1 MLELV
6 AIPGLIWVLAAT
18 FTAGLVYGFS
28 GFGAALVY
36 MPVATAVVAPPLA
49 IGAFAVSALASLVT
63 LVPRAWKEADRS
75 NTLLMVGAA
84 ILGAPIGIWVLRT
97 ADTEVIRWVLSA
109 IIVTTL
115 LFLMAGWRYR
125 AEPTKP
131 VRATIGAAAGVM
143 MGSVGLNGPLVILF
157 QLGGQDNITRSRAN
171 TLIFLTLSSL
181 SLVPLMA
188 LQGVIGW
195 EAVLLG
201 LVLLLPYAF
210 GTLVGRTLFD
220 PNRET
225 LYRRV
230 AYAVVAGAVLI
241 GLPVWNH

>member
-1 MLELV
+1 MLEF
-6 AIPGLIWVLAAT
+6 AATPGLIWVLAAT
-18 FTAGLVYGFS
+18 FAAGLVYGFS

-36 MPVATAVVAPPLA
+36 MPVATAVIAPPLA

-63 LVPRAWKEADRS
+63 LVPRAWKQADRP

-84 ILGAPIGIWVLRT
+84 ILGAPLGIWVLRT
-97 ADTEVIRWVLSA
+97 ADTVLIRWVLSA
-109 IIVTTL
+109 IITVTL
-115 LFLMAGWRYR
+115 LLLMAGWRYR

-131 VRATIGAAAGVM
+131 VRAGIGAAAGVM

-157 QLGGQDNITRSRAN
+157 QLGGRDNITRSRAN

-195 EAVLLG
+195 QAVWLG
-201 LVLLLPYAF
+201 LVMLLPYAA

-220 PNRET
+220 PDRET

-241 GLPVWNH
+241 GLPIWNH

>member
-1 MLELV
+1 MLDLL
-6 AIPGLIWVLAAT
+6 ATPGLIWVVVAT

-36 MPVATAVVAPPLA
+36 MPVATAVIAPPLA

-63 LVPRAWKEADRS
+63 LVPRAWGQADRP
-75 NTLLMVGAA
+75 NVLMMVGAA
-84 ILGAPIGIWVLRT
+84 ILGAPLGIWILATVDTVL
-97 ADTEVIRWVLSA
+97 IRWGLSA
-109 IIVTTL
+109 IITITL
-115 LFLMAGWRYR
+115 ALLIAGWRYR
-125 AEPTKP
+125 ASPTKP

-157 QLGGQDNITRSRAN
+157 QLGGQDSIARSRAN

-188 LQGVIGW
+188 WQGLIGW
-195 EAVLLG
+195 EAVWLG
-201 LVLLLPYAF
+201 LLLLLPYGL
-210 GTLVGRTLFD
+210 GTLLGRTLFD
-220 PNRET
+220 PDRER

-230 AYAVVAGAVLI
+230 AYAVVAAAVLI